1 MMSDSRSLTN
11 DAFYTV
17 EIHCDAKGY
26 HECAFQVE
34 IGEQFLAIQKFGNKG
49 RAFKIS
55 NDRGQLGHLERDLV
69 DLLWSFKRFQW

>member
-1 MMSDSRSLTN
+1 MSNSVSLPN
-11 DAFYTV
+11 DAFYAV
-17 EIHCDAKGY
+17 EIHSEAKGY
-26 HECAFQVE
+26 HECPFQVE
-34 IGEQFLAIQKFGNKG
+34 MGEQFVVMQKFGNKG

>member
-17 EIHCDAKGY
+17 EIHCDAEGY
-26 HECAFQVE
+26 HECTFLVE
-34 IGEQFLAIQKFGNKG
+34 IGEQFLAMQKFGDKG